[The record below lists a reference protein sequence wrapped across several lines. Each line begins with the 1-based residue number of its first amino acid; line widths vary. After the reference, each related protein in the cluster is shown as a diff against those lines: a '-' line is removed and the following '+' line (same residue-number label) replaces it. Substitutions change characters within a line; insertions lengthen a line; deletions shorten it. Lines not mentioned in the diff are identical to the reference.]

1 MTIEDN
7 IYSTIQLDRISSTI
21 LNAINAQIAIVNAN
35 GEVVAYNRDW
45 KLFTDELE
53 EREQWSHPRLE
64 ANVLKSLQAP
74 LAEGNDFALRLL
86 LGIKDV
92 LNKEKDSF
100 ETVIPIFI
108 RSSKKWFRVTINSLG
123 YNEGAV
129 LIYEDVSSQTQ
140 SREYLRET
148 KQKLDKH
155 FENSLYGIIITDNAL
170 KVQEVNSTAC
180 SILET
185 AKHDLIHASMSNFIE
200 LGLDVDGIQKRINR
214 EGNFVGEREL
224 KSASGKKI
232 PVELSVTIY
241 RNEDRK
247 PVTSWAFKDISDKK
261 NTEQALKNS
270 MQQYKLQ
277 FNNTL
282 EGTIIGRPNGQILEA
297 NPAACHILGYTN
309 EELTKLHRNEVFD
322 PNTALNAA
330 AIKNRRK
337 NNEVRSEAEF
347 THKDGH
353 KIPVEISSVIFKGED
368 GTEKTII
375 NIKDI
380 SARKAIEKQL
390 KAEKEFTEKAITSLA
405 TAFFVIDLDGELIRW
420 NKVLQEDLGYSDVE
434 LYTKNVKQLIHPDD
448 MQEVQNILENELTGE
463 KVNLEVRCLSKS
475 GEVVHYL
482 ITGNSF
488 SQDGEHY
495 IVGSGLNR
503 NDFKEVETEKIQKEK
518 QLTQLF
524 TNSPIGIVQVK
535 PDGQVIDI
543 NESFEK
549 IFGFTKKDLYGHNI
563 DDIIVPEQ
571 DKKDKRTLANQHFT
585 GDTFQAEAVRKTKSG
600 LEIPVLIG
608 TVPVKID
615 GETTSLYGMYVE
627 ITERKNLEHQIL
639 ELLETEK
646 KARLHLQELFEESPA
661 AIALLEGENH
671 TYTFANTTYKE
682 LVMKSELVGK
692 PISTVLPEIEKQG
705 FIKLLDTCYSE
716 GKTIQ
721 FKEKEIYFH
730 TPDKDKSVKYLN
742 LVFKPQKDKT
752 EKTYGVFVEAI
763 DVTEQ
768 VKARKLVENSLHEK
782 EILLNEVH
790 HRVKNN
796 LAVISGLI
804 ELEMMGST
812 DENINKHL
820 YSTQSRIS
828 TIAKTH
834 ELLYQNESLSHIS
847 FSTYI
852 ESMMGKS
859 GKLADKNFQKLLGEF
874 KLSEVVLN
882 INQAIP
888 AGMLLNEI
896 IETLNDIN
904 QNDFE
909 GREEHLQLSL
919 DSNFETVCIAITD
932 HHDSLIPFFERTYA
946 EKSNLRLEL
955 IEVLLKQ
962 VNGTIDF
969 SVSKDKKERTLK
981 LQFKRSEAKGPHNAL
996 LSN

>member
-1 MTIEDN
+1 MNNEDN

-21 LNAINAQIAIVNAN
+21 LNAINAQIAIVNAD
-35 GEVVAYNRDW
+35 GEVVAFNRDW
-45 KLFTDELE
+45 KFFRDELE
-53 EREQWSHPRLE
+53 EREQWSHPRLD

-86 LGIKDV
+86 LGLKDV

-123 YNEGAV
+123 HNEGAV

-155 FENSLYGIIITDNAL
+155 FENSLYGIIISDKDLN
-170 KVQEVNSTAC
+170 VQEANSTAC
-180 SILET
+180 SMLET
-185 AKHDLIHASMSNFIE
+185 SKHDLINANMATFLK
-200 LGLDVDGIQKRINR
+200 LGLDVDGVQKRINR
-214 EGNFVGEREL
+214 EGNFIGEREL
-224 KSASGKKI
+224 ENASGKKI

-241 RNEDRK
+241 RNEQGK
-247 PVTSWAFKDISDKK
+247 PVISWAFKDISDKK
-261 NTEQALKNS
+261 STEQALKTS

-282 EGTIIGRPNGQILEA
+282 EGTIIGRPNGLILEA
-297 NPAACHILGYTN
+297 NPAACRILGYTN
-309 EELTKLHRNEVFD
+309 EELTKLHRNDVFD
-322 PNTALNAA
+322 PSTPLNAA
-330 AIKNRRK
+330 AIKNRRL

-368 GTEKTII
+368 GTEKSII

-390 KAEKEFTEKAITSLA
+390 KAEKEFTEKAISSLA
-405 TAFFVIDLDGELIRW
+405 TAFFVINLDGDLIRW
-420 NKVLQEDLGYSDVE
+420 NKVLQEDLGYSDIE
-434 LYTKNVKQLIHPDD
+434 LSSMNATELIHPDD
-448 MQEVQNILENELTGE
+448 KPEVQNILERDLTGE
-463 KVNLEVRCLSKS
+463 KVNIEVRCLSKN
-475 GEVVHYL
+475 GDVVHYL
-482 ITGNSF
+482 VTGNSF
-488 SQDGEHY
+488 SQDGDHY
-495 IVGSGLNR
+495 IVGSCLNR
-503 NDFKEVETEKIQKEK
+503 NDFKEIETEKIQKEK

-535 PDGQVIDI
+535 PDGRVIDI

-549 IFGFTKKDLYGHNI
+549 IFGFTRKDLFGKNI

-608 TVPVKID
+608 TVPVKVE
-615 GETTSLYGMYVE
+615 GETISMFGMYVE

-661 AIALLEGENH
+661 GIALLEGENH
-671 TYTFANTTYKE
+671 TYTFANNTYKE
-682 LVMKSELVGK
+682 LVMRSELEGK
-692 PISTVLPEIEKQG
+692 DVSDALPEIEEQG
-705 FIKLLDTCYSE
+705 FLKLLDSCYQD

-721 FKEKEIYFH
+721 FKEKEIYFYNS
-730 TPDKDKSVKYLN
+730 DQEKSIKYLN
-742 LVFKPQKDKT
+742 LVFKPQKDNSG
-752 EKTYGVFVEAI
+752 KTYGVFVEAI

-812 DENINKHL
+812 DEMINKHL

-874 KLSEVVLN
+874 KLSDVVLN

-904 QNDFE
+904 QNEFD
-909 GREEHLQLSL
+909 GQEEHLQLSL
-919 DSNFETVCIAITD
+919 DSNCETVCITITD
-932 HHDSLIPFFERTYA
+932 HHHSLISFFEGTYA
-946 EKSNLRLEL
+946 EKTNLRLEL

-962 VNGTIDF
+962 INGDITF
-969 SVSKDKKERTLK
+969 AVSEDEKEHSLM
-981 LQFKRSEAKGPHNAL
+981 LNFKRSEAKGPHNAL